1 MSFKKTNYHTHTPY
15 CDGKNTA
22 EEMVLTAIERGFS
35 ELGFSGHSYVPFDLG
50 YAMDKEDY
58 PAYRAEIEALKE
70 KYKNKIKI
78 LCGIELDYFSDAPTE
93 RFDYVLGSVHYV
105 CKNGE
110 YVSLDRTAAEI
121 SDGADRL
128 YGGDIYS
135 LVEDYYSLLGD
146 VVDKTGADIVGHFDI
161 LTKFHEQTPL
171 FDTNHPRYLAAWQAA
186 ADKLL
191 TKNVIFEI
199 NTGAIAR
206 GRRTFPY
213 PNEDILLYLAE
224 RGARFCI
231 NSDCHYAEKIDF
243 WFDKAAELAEKY
255 NLKIVTL

>member
-1 MSFKKTNYHTHTPY
+1 MKTNYHTHTPF
-15 CDGKNTA
+15 CDGKNSA
-22 EEMVLTAIERGFS
+22 EEMVLTAIDRGFCV
-35 ELGFSGHSYVPFDLG
+35 LGFSGHSYLHFDQS
-50 YAMDKEDY
+50 Y
-58 PAYRAEIEALKE
+58 PMRLEKYESYINEINALKE
-70 KYKNKIKI
+70 KYKDKIKI
-78 LCGIELDYFSDAPTE
+78 LCGIEQDYFSPAPTYK
-93 RFDYVLGSVHYV
+93 FDYVIGSVHYV
-105 CKNGE
+105 EKNGE
-110 YVSLDRTAAEI
+110 YITLDLNAQDIT
-121 SDGADRL
+121 DGANRL
-128 YGGDIYS
+128 YGGDIYA
-135 LVEDYYSLLGD
+135 LIEDYYSLLGD
-146 VVDKTGADIVGHFDI
+146 VADKTGADIIGHFDI

-171 FDTNHPRYLAAWQAA
+171 FDLSHPRYVAAWKAA

-224 RGARFCI
+224 RGAKFCI

-243 WFDKAAELAEKY
+243 WFDEAKKLAEKH

>member
-1 MSFKKTNYHTHTPY
+1 MNKANYHTHTPY

-22 EEMVLTAIERGFS
+22 EEMVLAAIERGFCT
-35 ELGFSGHSYVPFDLG
+35 LGFSGHSFLHFDTSYPMPLEVYDTYV
-50 YAMDKEDY
+50 
-58 PAYRAEIEALKE
+58 AEINALKE
-70 KYKNKIKI
+70 KYKDKIRI
-78 LCGIELDYFSDAPTE
+78 LCGIEQDYFSPAPTQK
-93 RFDYVLGSVHYV
+93 FDYVIGSVHYV
-105 CKNGE
+105 EKNGE
-110 YVSLDRTAAEI
+110 YVVLDLDVNDMKNGAAQ
-121 SDGADRL
+121 L
-128 YGGDIYS
+128 YGGDIYA
-135 LVEDYYSLLGD
+135 LVEDYYSLLGG

-171 FDTNHPRYLAAWQAA
+171 FDTNHPRYVAAWQAA

-191 TKNVIFEI
+191 KKDVIFEI

-224 RGARFCI
+224 RGASFCI

-243 WFDKAAELAEKY
+243 WFDEAAELAGKY
-255 NLKIVTL
+255 NLKIVTI

>member
-1 MSFKKTNYHTHTPY
+1 MSLKKTNYHTHTQF

-22 EEMVLTAIERGFS
+22 EEMVLCAIERNFD
-35 ELGFSGHSYVPFDLG
+35 ELGFSSHSFVPFDMG
-50 YAMDKEDY
+50 YAMNEEDY
-58 PAYRAEIEALKE
+58 PLYKAEIERLKK
-70 KYKNKIKI
+70 KYKDKIKI
-78 LCGIELDYFSDAPTE
+78 LCGIELDYFSSAPKE
-93 RFDYVLGSVHYV
+93 SFDYVIGSVHYV
-105 CKNGE
+105 YKNGE

-121 SDGADRL
+121 ADGADRL
-128 YGGDIYS
+128 YGGDIYA
-135 LVEDYYSLLGD
+135 LVEGYYSLLGN
-146 VVDKTGADIVGHFDI
+146 VVDKTCADIVGHFDI

-171 FDTNHPRYLAAWQAA
+171 FDTEHPRYVAAWKAA
-186 ADKLL
+186 ADKLI

-213 PNEDILLYLAE
+213 PNEDILLYLAK

-243 WFDKAAELAEKY
+243 WFDEARELAEKY
-255 NLKIVTL
+255 SLKIVTL